1 MRDWQRQSH
10 VKWYCKYHVV
20 FVPKYRHRTIYGT
33 LRRRIGEVLRDLCQ
47 QQGVEIVEGHAM
59 PDHIHLCLSIP
70 PKYSVAHTIG
80 FLKGK
85 SAIRI
90 HRECLGQKR
99 NFTGFHFWAKGY
111 CVSTVGLD
119 EQMIIGY
126 IRNQEAEEKRL
137 EQMQIQGL

>member
-1 MRDWQRQSH
+1 
-10 VKWYCKYHVV
+10 V
-20 FVPKYRHRTIYGT
+20 FVPKHRRRAIYGT
-33 LRRRIGEVLRDLCQ
+33 LRKQIGEILRDLCQ

-59 PDHIHLCLSIP
+59 PDHIHPCLSIP
-70 PKYSVAHTIG
+70 PKYSVANTIG

-99 NFTGFHFWAKGY
+99 NFSGLHFWAKGY

-119 EQMIIGY
+119 EQVIVRY
-126 IRNQEAEEKRL
+126 IRHQEAEEKRL
-137 EQMQIQGL
+137 EQMRLQGL